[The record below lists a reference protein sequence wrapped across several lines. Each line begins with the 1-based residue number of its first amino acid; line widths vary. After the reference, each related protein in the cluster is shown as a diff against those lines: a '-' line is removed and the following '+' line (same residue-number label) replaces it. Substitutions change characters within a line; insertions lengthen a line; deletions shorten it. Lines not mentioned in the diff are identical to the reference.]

1 VKGRLDKAVVL
12 AAGRGNRIQAAAAGV
27 PKPLLP
33 LDGTP
38 GGPTFLDWHLLALH
52 AAGVREIY
60 LVGNRVTFGK
70 PVRAM
75 SEVPAT
81 WILNPTEDLTE
92 SGSAHSWAVAIDS
105 VPGILDGQSRVV
117 LMDADIL
124 YGPGLFELLSRE
136 DESCSKTL
144 VCPDYEPSDEEVLVF
159 SEPAR
164 PGTPRAHGKGLLS
177 TPLVE
182 SLVCVGEATGVVVW
196 EPSDHRFVRAVT
208 DWTLRYSTAKLRSEH
223 EDVTARMMMTGRM
236 AAVFMPPEFPFIE
249 VDSPEDYQR
258 MIAIHAH
265 LTAQAD
271 G

>member
-1 VKGRLDKAVVL
+1 MKGRLDKAVVL

-60 LVGNRVTFGK
+60 LVGNRVTFGRR
-70 PVRAM
+70 VRAM
-75 SEVPAT
+75 TEVPAT

-92 SGSAHSWAVAIDS
+92 SGSAHSWAIAIDR

-136 DESCSKTL
+136 DELRSKTL
-144 VCPDYEPSDEEVLVF
+144 VCPDYEPTDEAVLVF

-164 PGTPRAHGKGLLS
+164 PGAPRTHGKGLLS

-182 SLVCVGEATGVVVW
+182 SLVCIGEATGVVVW
-196 EPSDHRFVRAVT
+196 EPDDHPLVRAAT
-208 DWTLRYSTAKLRSEH
+208 EWIMRYSTAKLRSEH
-223 EDVTARMMMTGRM
+223 EDVTARIMTMGRM
-236 AAVFMPPEFPFIE
+236 EAVLLPPGFPFIE
-249 VDSPEDYQR
+249 VDSPEDYRR
-258 MIAIHAH
+258 MLAIHASM
-265 LTAQAD
+265 TGRAD
-271 G
+271 R